1 MILHTTIPRV
11 QCSKVQHIILR
22 CHLSLKSLI
31 CLSRSSHLCIS
42 SYAAPSILHSS
53 LQPYQF
59 LILILVLLFHL
70 IYLLSLPYPLS
81 FLNSLLS
88 LFSLPSFLF
97 SRSSLFRLLPS
108 IYSPLHNIHLP
119 YLSYLLIVLVETV

>member
-1 MILHTTIPRV
+1 MILRTTILRV
-11 QCSKVQHIILR
+11 QCSKVQHIRLR
-22 CHLSLKSLI
+22 CYLSLKLLI

-42 SYAAPSILHSS
+42 IYAVPSILYSS

-59 LILILVLLFHL
+59 LISILVLLYHL

-81 FLNSLLS
+81 LLNSLLS

-97 SRSSLFRLLPS
+97 SLSSLFRLLPS

>member
-1 MILHTTIPRV
+1 MILRTTILRV
-11 QCSKVQHIILR
+11 QCSKVQHIRLR

-42 SYAAPSILHSS
+42 IYAVPSILHSS

-59 LILILVLLFHL
+59 LISILVLLYHL
-70 IYLLSLPYPLS
+70 ISLLSLPSLPAQFSFISILS
-81 FLNSLLS
+81 S
-88 LFSLPSFLF
+88 LFSL
-97 SRSSLFRLLPS
+97 SSLFRLLPS